1 MLPCGVVSV
10 DTDVEMRMAIRI
22 RGKPYF
28 LIVTRDHFKLVP
40 KGKRKGIEMPWAV
53 FVEDDDAVLY
63 SDLQASIRKILKSD
77 R

>member
-1 MLPCGVVSV
+1 MSL
-10 DTDVEMRMAIRI
+10 DTDVQLRMAIRI

-28 LIVTRDHFKLVP
+28 LTLTRDNFKLVA

-63 SDLQASIRKILKSD
+63 SDLQASIRKILSSD

>member
-1 MLPCGVVSV
+1 LLPYRVVSV
-10 DTDVEMRMAIRI
+10 DTDVQMRMAIRI

-28 LIVTRDHFKLVP
+28 LTITRDYFKLVP

-63 SDLQASIRKILKSD
+63 SDLQASIRKILSSD
-77 R
+77 H

>member
-1 MLPCGVVSV
+1 M
-10 DTDVEMRMAIRI
+10 DADVQLRMAIRI

-28 LIVTRDHFKLVP
+28 LVVTRENFKLVAR
-40 KGKRKGIEMPWAV
+40 GKRKGIEMPWAV

-77 R
+77 H

>member
-1 MLPCGVVSV
+1 
-10 DTDVEMRMAIRI
+10 MRMAIRI

-28 LIVTRDHFKLVP
+28 LTITRDHFRLVA

-63 SDLQASIRKILKSD
+63 SDLQASIRKILSSD
-77 R
+77 

>member
-1 MLPCGVVSV
+1 MLPSAVVSADNEV
-10 DTDVEMRMAIRI
+10 QVRIVIRI

-28 LIVTRDHFKLVP
+28 LTVTRDHFKLVQ

-63 SDLQASIRKILKSD
+63 SDLQASIRKILNSD
-77 R
+77 G

>member
-1 MLPCGVVSV
+1 
-10 DTDVEMRMAIRI
+10 MRMAIRI

-28 LIVTRDHFKLVP
+28 LIVTRERFKLVA

-63 SDLQASIRKILKSD
+63 SDLQASIRKILSSD
-77 R
+77 H